1 MSAYTIPGYCYRTNG
16 KQ

>member
-1 MSAYTIPGYCYRTNG
+1 MSAYTIPGYCYRTND